1 MKGESRDKQKTQFF
15 SLVMLNRILSDLK
28 ITKGECKGMQRFG
41 FVVKISALV
50 AIGITF
56 LGIYGLVLIKNCNFE

>member
-1 MKGESRDKQKTQFF
+1 
-15 SLVMLNRILSDLK
+15 MLNRILSDLK